1 MDRTFIGVVQD
12 AANNAGDILTTTSA
26 TDEFAH
32 AVLEAYAQN
41 YRHGDEA
48 AAKAAA
54 AVIYQLL
61 CDESFERD
69 CAMRDCADRTAH
81 DRHMAEICNPLAA
94 ALGRL

>member
-1 MDRTFIGVVQD
+1 MTDRTLLGVIQD
-12 AANNAGDILTTTSA
+12 AANNAGDVLTTTA
-26 TDEFAH
+26 DTNEFAH

-61 CDESFERD
+61 LDEAFERD
-69 CAMRDCADRTAH
+69 RAMRDCADRATF
-81 DRHMAEICNPLAA
+81 DRRMADLIG
-94 ALGRL
+94 GR